1 MKRLL
6 LFAAALVALAQAASA
21 QMSIKAGTAV
31 EIRIQGVPASEVQLV
46 NNTYPV
52 AEDGTI
58 NVPLLGKV
66 RAAGLSPQGL
76 GSSIEHAYKAA
87 EIYTHPT
94 IQVISSTTD
103 SITKQMVTVGGHVKS
118 PGPVEWTQGLTLYN
132 AIQAARGA
140 DEFGAMNRVIVV
152 RGAQSKEYDMG
163 DVKHMNI
170 LVQPSDTIQV
180 PQKNI
185 LGR

>member
-6 LFAAALVALAQAASA
+6 ILLAGLVALAQAASA
-21 QMSIKAGTAV
+21 QMAIRAGQAI
-31 EIRIQGVPASEVQLV
+31 EIRIQGVPATEVQLV

-58 NVPLLGKV
+58 NMPWIGKV
-66 RAAGLSPQGL
+66 RAAGMNPQGL
-76 GSSIEHAYKAA
+76 GSSIEHAYRAA
-87 EIYTHPT
+87 EIYTRPT
-94 IQVISSTTD
+94 IQVISSSTD
-103 SITKQMVTVGGHVKS
+103 AIAKQMVTVGGHVKS

-132 AIQAARGA
+132 AIQSARGA

-152 RGAQSKEYDMG
+152 RGAQSKEYDMS
-163 DVKHMNI
+163 DVKHMNM
-170 LVQPSDTIQV
+170 LVQPGDTIQV

-185 LGR
+185 IGR